1 MTKEMLNFKNKL
13 TPYEGMTLR
22 GRVEQTYV
30 RGRLVYDRAAGGGG
44 FDGLEGPV
52 GQLL

>member
-22 GRVEQTYV
+22 GRVEKTYL

-44 FDGLEGPV
+44 FDGLEPV

>member
-1 MTKEMLNFKNKL
+1 MLNFKNKL
-13 TPYEGMTLR
+13 TPYEGMTLQ

-30 RGRLVYDRAAGGGG
+30 RGQPVYDRTAGGGG
-44 FDGLEGPV
+44 FEELAGPV